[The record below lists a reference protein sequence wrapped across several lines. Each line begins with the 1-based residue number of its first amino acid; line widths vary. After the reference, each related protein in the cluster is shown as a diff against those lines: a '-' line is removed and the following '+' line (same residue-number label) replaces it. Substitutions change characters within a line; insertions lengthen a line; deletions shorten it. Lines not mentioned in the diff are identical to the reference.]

1 MSDRLALTRRRAGTL
16 GAWSGLALAW
26 ALLVSTPALAQ
37 APAPAPVGYTV
48 AVVPQ
53 FAAAEVHRVWTPL
66 LERVSRDT
74 GVALTLKVAKDIPGF
89 EADVWAGGPDFAY
102 MNPYH
107 QVLARR
113 AQGYVPLVRDAT
125 LLTGILVVRKDSPVT
140 TVQALQGQTLAFPAP
155 NAFGASLWIRAHL
168 TEQDKVAFTPF
179 YARTHTNAY
188 RQVLMGKAAAAG
200 GVRATLDKEPPEVRD
215 TLRVLFETPG
225 AAPHPLSAH
234 PRVPVAVRDA
244 VARAFI
250 RLAQDPAL
258 QPLLDDIPMARPV
271 AADHAR
277 DYQPLERLRVDRFVE

>member
-1 MSDRLALTRRRAGTL
+1 MSDRLTLTRRRAGTL
-16 GAWSGLALAW
+16 SGLGLLW
-26 ALLVSTPALAQ
+26 ALLAGPALAQ
-37 APAPAPVGYTV
+37 APAPAPVAYTV

-53 FAAAEVHRVWTPL
+53 FPAAEVHRVWTPL

-113 AQGYVPLVRDAT
+113 AQGYVPLVRDTT
-125 LLTGILVVRKDSPVT
+125 LLTGILVVRKDSPVSA
-140 TVQALQGQTLAFPAP
+140 VPALQGQTIAFPAP

-168 TEQDKVAFTPF
+168 IEQDKVTFTPF

-215 TLRVLFETPG
+215 AVRVLFETPG

-234 PRVPVAVRDA
+234 PRVPAPVRDA

-250 RLAQDPAL
+250 RLAQDAAL
-258 QPLLDDIPMARPV
+258 QPLLDDIPMARPM

-277 DYQPLERLRVDRFVE
+277 DYQPLERLRVDRYVE